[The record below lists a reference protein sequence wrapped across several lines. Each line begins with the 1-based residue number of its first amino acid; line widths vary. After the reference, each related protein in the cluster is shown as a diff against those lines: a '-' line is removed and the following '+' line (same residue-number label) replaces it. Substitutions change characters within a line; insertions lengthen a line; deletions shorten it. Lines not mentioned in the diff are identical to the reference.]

1 MNELVGCVE
10 NFFRGTSSAVALSCV
25 IGRGVSA
32 HEGLFVDGNF
42 RSILYRGIVKNELFI
57 KTALY
62 MKLWEFSGEYLETFF
77 IKLLCFVLEKI
88 ELSVWIVRESLTFE
102 FSGSKATAL

>member
-1 MNELVGCVE
+1 MLKSFSDGQAARSRFLVLKAG
-10 NFFRGTSSAVALSCV
+10 
-25 IGRGVSA
+25 GVSS
-32 HEGLFVDGNF
+32 HDGLSDDGNF
-42 RSILYRGIVKNELFI
+42 RSILYNGIVKNELFI

-62 MKLWEFSGEYLETFF
+62 MKLWEFSGEYLATFF